1 MVCKRCCRYPK
12 VSSPPTSSMSVAPS
26 INLRLAMFCLSSS
39 SLRDDIHSPVRLD
52 NLRGKTTLLS
62 TLSWPLSS
70 IKLLFWNGEKY
81 PLISIKEKNQIYCCS
96 EINKKNSL
104 MNFLEGWR
112 KCIKISIKM
121 HKIKILHLLNLEKFS
136 STTVIGLDFKIL
148 ILHHFHDL
156 GKIGNSSLAQYS
168 KFPVFISPSL

>member
-1 MVCKRCCRYPK
+1 
-12 VSSPPTSSMSVAPS
+12 MSVAPS
-26 INLRLAMFCLSSS
+26 INLRLAIFCVSSS
-39 SLRDDIHSPVRLD
+39 SLRDEMHSPLRLD

-70 IKLLFWNGEKY
+70 INLLFWNGEKY
-81 PLISIKEKNQIYCCS
+81 QLISIKEKNQIYCCS
-96 EINKKNSL
+96 EINKKIHWWTSL
-104 MNFLEGWR
+104 KVGENLKFTLL

-121 HKIKILHLLNLEKFS
+121 HKIIILHLLNLEKFS

-156 GKIGNSSLAQYS
+156 GKIGNSSLEQYL

>member
-1 MVCKRCCRYPK
+1 
-12 VSSPPTSSMSVAPS
+12 MSVAPS
-26 INLRLAMFCLSSS
+26 INLRLAIFCVSSS
-39 SLRDDIHSPVRLD
+39 SLRDEMHSPLRLD

-70 IKLLFWNGEKY
+70 INLLFWNGEKY
-81 PLISIKEKNQIYCCS
+81 QLISIKEKNQIYCYS
-96 EINKKNSL
+96 EINKKIHWWTSL
-104 MNFLEGWR
+104 KVGENLKFTLL

-121 HKIKILHLLNLEKFS
+121 HKIIILHLLNLEKIS

-156 GKIGNSSLAQYS
+156 GKIGNSSLEQYL